1 MNTKQ
6 TETEQAAIKVRS
18 QFLTQ
23 CVRCNPHA
31 QADYMPEVPDSA
43 ARALGL
49 HGATKPPK
57 MADVVW
63 RYMEANPD
71 AWADMLLIFLRAS
84 TGQPASIDARGFVV
98 ALSNKIAGVTE

>member
-1 MNTKQ
+1 MNKQ
-6 TETEQAAIKVRS
+6 TEAEQAAIKVRAM
-18 QFLTQ
+18 FLAQ

-31 QADYMPEVPDSA
+31 QADYMPQVPDLK
-43 ARALGL
+43 ARAMGL

-63 RYMEANPD
+63 QYMEANPD
-71 AWADMLLIFLRAS
+71 AWADMLRIFLRAS
-84 TGQPASIDARGFVV
+84 TGQPVSIDARGFVV

>member
-6 TETEQAAIKVRS
+6 TETEQAAIKIRS

-31 QADYMPEVPDSA
+31 QADYLPEVPDTG

-49 HGATKPPK
+49 HGATKPPT
-57 MADVVW
+57 MAEAVW
-63 RYMEANPD
+63 AHLEARPAD
-71 AWADMLLIFLRAS
+71 WAAMLRIFLLAAGGRQV
-84 TGQPASIDARGFVV
+84 TGDARQFVIEL
-98 ALSNKIAGVTE
+98 ANKISGVSE